1 MSHSAKQQPLM
12 SKQGSVSSWLGT
24 QSTEQEFSPRS
35 ITQIVQFFIVS
46 PNRIVLFGINEI
58 ENSV

>member
-12 SKQGSVSSWLGT
+12 SKQGSVPSWLGT